1 MFKICELWT
10 VILWYELNPR
20 VRCAFG
26 NVIVIRCQSGDL
38 RMSGFSRWV
47 DSTSPVK
54 IKKQMNKVE
63 KKLFFHDNMK
73 VSRLQVDHTLWRM
86 DYFKIIMT
94 QLETVP
100 CILRTAQYDL
110 IRASLVLNHL
120 VQKSCTKSFDA
131 GTVTIVQ
138 SLTKCFRAKK
148 TWCCN

>member
-1 MFKICELWT
+1 
-10 VILWYELNPR
+10 
-20 VRCAFG
+20 
-26 NVIVIRCQSGDL
+26 
-38 RMSGFSRWV
+38 
-47 DSTSPVK
+47 
-54 IKKQMNKVE
+54 MNKVE

-110 IRASLVLNHL
+110 IRASLVLSHL
-120 VQKSCTKSFDA
+120 VQKSCKKSFDA

-138 SLTKCFRAKK
+138 SLTIMHPCEKDLVLQLIVFALLI
-148 TWCCN
+148 